1 MDVTCLELEDQ
12 VFHVLWPCIHLSFF
26 FSLFGFEVFFFYLVD
41 ECFYMWYLN
50 TLLLTRATTFHL
62 KCGPGLWWL
71 KKSSMIMIFD
81 NPVHPKAGGISAFL
95 EHETGCP
102 SCIRT
107 PSLFWVQ
114 CLDEIPTLGLKS
126 KYRQELIA
134 EDNWKI
140 CIGPLRPNLFTFCLP
155 KRNLQCFVG
164 LI

>member
-1 MDVTCLELEDQ
+1 MSRIGRSGFSRALALYTPEV
-12 VFHVLWPCIHLSFF
+12 FF

-41 ECFYMWYLN
+41 EYYFYMWYRN

-62 KCGPGLWWL
+62 KCGLAFDGLR
-71 KKSSMIMIFD
+71 
-81 NPVHPKAGGISAFL
+81 NPAWSWFLITRFILRRGGISAFL

-102 SCIRT
+102 SCVRT
-107 PSLFWVQ
+107 PSQFWVQ

-126 KYRQELIA
+126 KYRQDLIA